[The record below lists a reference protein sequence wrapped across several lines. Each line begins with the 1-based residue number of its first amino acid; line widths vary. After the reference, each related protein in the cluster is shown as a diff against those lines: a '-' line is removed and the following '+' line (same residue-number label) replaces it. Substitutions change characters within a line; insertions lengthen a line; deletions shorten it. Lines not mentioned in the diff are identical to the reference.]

1 MNSVWLDT
9 DPGFDDFVTWLLLE
23 SLPGARLDGVSVVA
37 GNAPL
42 EHTLA
47 NALRISS
54 FLGSRA
60 PVYAGCDRPLVA
72 GQVTSQHLLGESGLS
87 SVGQR
92 LPETTLQASPVHAVD
107 ALALHLERT
116 PLTTIVAIA
125 PLTNLALLLRRA
137 PHLAG
142 KIDRLVIMGGSTDQG
157 NHTAAAEF
165 NIFADP
171 EAAAVV
177 FGSGV
182 KVHMFGLNLTRQVLV
197 TRQHSEALR
206 RAGTPAGELLA
217 DHLDFYLQIR
227 DPQRNAP
234 MPFHDPVTAV
244 FLARPELFREVP
256 AAVEIELHGHLT
268 RGMTVCEFRVPKRA
282 SPTAMVAMEADGEGV
297 MAYVMERLLT
307 FCRFSGGETLPY

>member
-23 SLPGARLDGVSVVA
+23 GLPGTRLDGVSVVA

-47 NALRISS
+47 NALKIST
-54 FLGSRA
+54 FLKSGA

-72 GQVTSQHLLGESGLS
+72 EQVTSQHLLGESGLS
-87 SVGQR
+87 SNGR
-92 LPETTLQASPVHAVD
+92 TLPESTLRARPEHAVD

-116 PLTTIVAIA
+116 PLTTVVAIA

-137 PHLAG
+137 PHLAR
-142 KIDRLVIMGGSTDQG
+142 KIERLVIMGGSSDGG

-182 KVHMFGLNLTRQVLV
+182 PIHMFGLNLTRQVLV
-197 TRQHSEALR
+197 TRRHAETLR
-206 RAGTPAGELLA
+206 ATGTPAGELLA

-244 FLARPELFREVP
+244 FLARPDLFREVP
-256 AAVEIELHGHLT
+256 AAVEIELQGRLT
-268 RGMTVCEFRVPKRA
+268 RGMTVCEFRVPRKA
-282 SPTAMVAMEADGEGV
+282 PPTAMVAVEADSEGV
-297 MAYVMERLLT
+297 MAYVMDRLLM
-307 FCRFSGGETLPY
+307 FCG

>member
-23 SLPGARLDGVSVVA
+23 HLPGTRLDGVSVVA

-47 NALRISS
+47 NALKIST
-54 FLGSRA
+54 FLGSGT

-72 GQVTSQHLLGESGLS
+72 EQVTSQHLLGENGLGS
-87 SVGQR
+87 IGQR
-92 LPETTLQASPVHAVD
+92 LPATTLLPSPLHAVD
-107 ALALHLERT
+107 ALARHLEHK

-137 PHLAG
+137 PHLSR
-142 KIDRLVIMGGSTDQG
+142 KIERLVIMGGSTDQG
-157 NHTAAAEF
+157 NQTAAAEF

-182 KVHMFGLNLTRQVLV
+182 PIHMFGLNLTRQVLV
-197 TRQHSEALR
+197 TRQHSETLR
-206 RAGTPAGELLA
+206 ATGTMAGELLA

-244 FLARPELFREVP
+244 FLARPKLFQEIP
-256 AAVEIELHGHLT
+256 AAVEIELQGRLT
-268 RGMTVCEFRVPKRA
+268 RGMTVCEFRVPKKA
-282 SPTAMVAMEADGEGV
+282 QPTAMVAVQADGAGV
-297 MAYVMERLLT
+297 MAYVMDRLLA
-307 FCRFSGGETLPY
+307 FCAL